1 MDRDEIEKAVLD
13 GLAMCNHARPEDSQI
28 PLESGTELFGEN
40 GHLDSM
46 GLVSLLLDIED
57 ALLDAGHEVTL
68 SDEKAMSQKN
78 SPFRS
83 VESLT
88 DYIKTCIDGG

>member
-1 MDRDEIEKAVLD
+1 MQREEILKVVLE
-13 GLAMCNHARPEDSQI
+13 GLEMCNHARPDESQI

-57 ALLDAGHEVTL
+57 ALLDAGYEISL

-83 VESLT
+83 VDTLT
-88 DYIKTCIDGG
+88 DYVQNCLEGN